1 MMIILVEGEESR
13 LVEGDNYSDN
23 YTGEKIIH
31 FCLLCEKL
39 RDSYFGVFW
48 DGILTF
54 GPTQNDVASRASDRS

>member
-1 MMIILVEGEESR
+1 MSRLVEGEESR

-23 YTGEKIIH
+23 QTGERIFH
-31 FCLLCEKL
+31 FCLLCEKV

-54 GPTQNDVASRASDRS
+54 GPTR